1 MFQNAW
7 FNKKKYLSDA
17 ARVDGI
23 SKPSGLITV
32 DKIKYVR
39 PVFYDEHCLECSAP
53 ACYKTCPHYV
63 RRNDGACVRF
73 DYGIKHLPTKELLW
87 NVKLKFRGWGK
98 LEARINK
105 GSLSVKD
112 IRKLD
117 RSDKL
122 IADCFKTF
130 CSVFQHETYS
140 YNRKYDGIR
149 RKKYASLASA
159 SAYAND
165 FLFQCYYEGEKS
177 FNLIFEITNADNS
190 VIFKSAF
197 NVKQGY
203 NQELLKLDF
212 AVPEG
217 GLVRLFPENNLSEEL
232 QIFAA
237 DFVQLYDD
245 IPQKTSEK
253 LKCVAWDL
261 DNTIWEGILIESD
274 PDSLS
279 LRENVID
286 VIKELDR
293 RGIIQIVVSKNDR
306 AAVLPVLERL
316 GIKDYFVYVFAN
328 WSPKSSNLFYAARM
342 LNINIDTF
350 ALIDDSRFE
359 REEVTY
365 QLPCVRT
372 YEEASL
378 TDFLTLPE
386 FSLPITEESAHR
398 RLSYIQEMSRKQIKD
413 EFMGDN
419 VEFIR
424 NCGLQINISHIEN
437 QTQFERS
444 LELIKRTNQLNL
456 SAHRYT
462 EEEFKTLLADDGAEA
477 FVVYA
482 KDKFGDY
489 GQVAFL
495 YLRNTADK
503 LLVTE
508 FAMSCRVAAKYV
520 ENALFAFLHEKYGKP
535 IELVG
540 VKTDRNGVLIS
551 SISKAGFVDNSADK
565 KICLVLEN
573 TTVISNS
580 DVVKVEFQNTK
591 KEML

>member
-1 MFQNAW
+1 MFQNVW
-7 FNKKKYLSDA
+7 FNKKKYLSCG
-17 ARVDGI
+17 VHGSSP
-23 SKPSGLITV
+23 SKSLGLITV

-39 PVFYDEHCLECSAP
+39 PIFYDEHCLECSAP
-53 ACYKTCPHYV
+53 ACYKTCPLYI
-63 RRNDGACVRF
+63 RRKDEACVRF
-73 DYGIKHLPTKELLW
+73 DYGIKHNRHSDLLW
-87 NVKLKFRGWGK
+87 NVNLKFREWGK

-112 IRKLD
+112 VYSLD
-117 RSDKL
+117 KGDKF
-122 IADCFKTF
+122 ISNCFKLF
-130 CSVFQHETYS
+130 CSLFQPKTYS
-140 YNRKYDGIR
+140 FNKKYDGLR
-149 RKKYASLASA
+149 RKKYASIPSLSP
-159 SAYAND
+159 YVND
-165 FLFQCYYEGEKS
+165 FLFQCYYSGENE
-177 FNLIFEITNADNS
+177 FNLIFEITDQSNVS
-190 VIFKSAF
+190 IFKTSF
-197 NVKQGY
+197 NIKQGF
-203 NQELLKLDF
+203 NEEFIKLEF
-212 AVPEG
+212 VVPDG
-217 GLVRLFPENNLSEEL
+217 GLVRLFPENNLTAEL

-237 DFVQLYDD
+237 DFVQLYDA
-245 IPQKTSEK
+245 IPQKPSEK

-261 DNTIWEGILIESD
+261 DNTVWSGILIESD
-274 PDSLS
+274 PNSLS
-279 LRENVID
+279 LRENVLN
-286 VIKELDR
+286 VINELDR

-306 AAVLPVLERL
+306 ESVLPVLERL

-328 WSPKSSNLFYAARM
+328 WNPKSSNLFYAARM

-350 ALIDDSRFE
+350 ALIDDSLFE
-359 REEVTY
+359 REEVSH

-372 YEEASL
+372 YEECNL
-378 TDFLTLPE
+378 TELLRHPE

-398 RLSYIQEMSRKQIKD
+398 RLSYIQEISRKQIKD

-424 NCGLQINISHIEN
+424 NCGLQITVSHIEN
-437 QTQFERS
+437 ETQFNRS

-462 EEEFKTLLADDGAEA
+462 EDEFKALLADDGAEA

-503 LLVTE
+503 LLITE

-520 ENALFAFLHEKYGKP
+520 ENAFFAFLREKYGKP

-551 SISKAGFVDNSADK
+551 SITKAGFVDKSDDE
-565 KICLVLEN
+565 KISLVLEKN
-573 TTVISNS
+573 TDIANS
-580 DVVKVEFQNTK
+580 DVVKVEFKQ
-591 KEML
+591 

>member
-1 MFQNAW
+1 MFQNVW
-7 FNKKKYLSDA
+7 FNKKKYLSCTTCHNSL
-17 ARVDGI
+17 I
-23 SKPSGLITV
+23 KPSGLITV

-39 PVFYDEHCLECSAP
+39 PIFYDEHCLECSAP
-53 ACYKTCPHYV
+53 ACYMSCPHYV
-63 RRNDGACVRF
+63 RRNDEACVRF
-73 DYGIKHLPTKELLW
+73 DYGIKHNRHNDLLW
-87 NVKLKFRGWGK
+87 NVNLKFREWGK

-105 GSLSVKD
+105 GSLSIKEAY
-112 IRKLD
+112 RLD
-117 RSDKL
+117 RGDKL
-122 IADCFKTF
+122 IANCFKLF
-130 CSVFQHETYS
+130 CSAFQPKTYS
-140 YNRKYDGIR
+140 YNKKYDGIR
-149 RKKYASLASA
+149 RKKYASIGSA
-159 SAYAND
+159 SSYVND
-165 FLFQCYYEGEKS
+165 FLFQCYYGGQKQ
-177 FNLIFEITNADNS
+177 FNLIFEIADSSNVS
-190 VIFKSAF
+190 IFKTSF
-197 NVKQGY
+197 NIKQGF
-203 NQELLKLDF
+203 NEELIKLEF
-212 AVPEG
+212 AAPEG
-217 GLVRLFPENNLSEEL
+217 GLVRLFPENNITAEL

-237 DFVQLYDD
+237 DFVQLYDA
-245 IPQKTSEK
+245 IPQKPSEK

-261 DNTIWEGILIESD
+261 DNTVWEGILIESD

-286 VIKELDR
+286 VIKEFDR

-306 AAVLPVLERL
+306 EAVLPVLERL

-359 REEVTY
+359 REEVSS

-372 YEEASL
+372 YAEDNLADLLS
-378 TDFLTLPE
+378 LPE
-386 FSLPITEESAHR
+386 LSLPITEESAHR
-398 RLSYIQEMSRKQIKD
+398 RLSYIQEMSRKQVKD

-437 QTQFERS
+437 QPQFERR

-462 EEEFKTLLADDGAEA
+462 EDEFKTLLADDDAEA

-495 YLRNTADK
+495 YLRNSADK
-503 LLVTE
+503 LLITE

-535 IELVG
+535 IELAG

-551 SISKAGFVDNSADK
+551 SITKAGFIDKSNDK
-565 KICLVLEN
+565 KIRLVLEEN
-573 TTVISNS
+573 ADIANS
-580 DVVKVEFQNTK
+580 DIVKVEF
-591 KEML
+591 

>member
-1 MFQNAW
+1 MFQNVW
-7 FNKKKYLSDA
+7 FNKKKYLSGR
-17 ARVDGI
+17 ARTDEAPKI
-23 SKPSGLITV
+23 SGLISA

-39 PVFYDEHCLECSAP
+39 PIFYDEHCLECSAP

-73 DYGIKHLPTKELLW
+73 DYGIKNLPAKELLW
-87 NVKLKFRGWGK
+87 NVKLNFREWGK

-105 GSLSVKD
+105 GSLTVKD
-112 IRKLD
+112 VHRLD
-117 RSDKL
+117 NSDKFV
-122 IADCFKTF
+122 ANCFKLF
-130 CSVFQHETYS
+130 CSLFQSKTYS
-140 YNRKYDGIR
+140 FNKKYDGLR
-149 RKKYASLASA
+149 RKKYASIESV
-159 SAYAND
+159 SAYVND
-165 FLFQCYYEGEKS
+165 FLFQCYYDGEEE
-177 FNLIFEITNADNS
+177 FNLIFEIADSSNS
-190 VIFKSAF
+190 SIFKTSFSIKHGF
-197 NVKQGY
+197 NE
-203 NQELLKLDF
+203 ELLKLDF
-212 AVPEG
+212 ALPEG
-217 GLVRLFPENNLSEEL
+217 GLVRLFPENNLTVEL

-237 DFVQLYDD
+237 DFVQLNNA
-245 IPQKTSEK
+245 IPKQPNEK
-253 LKCVAWDL
+253 VKCVAWDL
-261 DNTIWEGILIESD
+261 DNTVWQGILIESD
-274 PDSLS
+274 PESLAM
-279 LRENVID
+279 REDVID
-286 VIKELDR
+286 VIREFDR

-306 AAVLPVLERL
+306 AAVLPILERL

-328 WSPKSSNLFYAARM
+328 WSPKSSNIFYAARM
-342 LNINIDTF
+342 LNINVDTF
-350 ALIDDSRFE
+350 ALIDDSLFE
-359 REEVTY
+359 REEVSH

-372 YEEASL
+372 YEETNL
-378 TDFLTLPE
+378 TGLLSLPE

-424 NCGLQINISHIEN
+424 NCGLHIIVSHIEN
-437 QTQFERS
+437 KVQFERS

-462 EEEFKTLLADDGAEA
+462 EDEFRALLSDDGSEA

-535 IELVG
+535 IELAG

-551 SISKAGFVDNSADK
+551 SITKAGFADNCDDK
-565 KICLVLEN
+565 KISLTLDN
-573 TTVISNS
+573 TTAISNS
-580 DVVKVEFQNTK
+580 NVVRVVY
-591 KEML
+591 KEI

>member
-1 MFQNAW
+1 MFQNVW
-7 FNKKKYLSDA
+7 FNKKKYLSCS
-17 ARVDGI
+17 ARH
-23 SKPSGLITV
+23 SSMTKPSGLITV
-32 DKIKYVR
+32 EKIKYVR
-39 PVFYDEHCLECSAP
+39 PIFYDEHCLECSAP
-53 ACYKTCPHYV
+53 ACYISCPHYV
-63 RRNDGACVRF
+63 RRNDNACVRF
-73 DYGIKHLPTKELLW
+73 DYGIKHNRHSDLLW
-87 NVKLKFRGWGK
+87 NVNLKFREWGK

-105 GSLSVKD
+105 GSLSVKEVH
-112 IRKLD
+112 RLD
-117 RSDKL
+117 RGDKL
-122 IADCFKTF
+122 VANCFKLF
-130 CSVFQHETYS
+130 CSVFQPKTYS
-140 YNRKYDGIR
+140 FNKKYDGIR
-149 RKKYASLASA
+149 RKKYASIGST
-159 SAYAND
+159 SAYVND
-165 FLFQCYYEGEKS
+165 FLFQCYYGGEEQ
-177 FNLIFEITNADNS
+177 FNLIFEIADSSNAS
-190 VIFKSAF
+190 IFKTSV
-197 NVKQGY
+197 NIKQGF
-203 NQELLKLDF
+203 NEELIKLEF

-217 GLVRLFPENNLSEEL
+217 GLVRLFPENNITAEL

-237 DFVQLYDD
+237 DFVQFNNS
-245 IPQKTSEK
+245 IPQKPNEK
-253 LKCVAWDL
+253 IKCVAWDL
-261 DNTIWEGILIESD
+261 DNTVWGGILIESD

-279 LRENVID
+279 LRENVVD

-306 AAVLPVLERL
+306 EAVLPVLDRL

-359 REEVTY
+359 REEVSS
-365 QLPCVRT
+365 QLPCVRA
-372 YEEASL
+372 YEEDNL
-378 TDFLTLPE
+378 TDLLSLPE
-386 FSLPITEESAHR
+386 LSLPITEESAHR

-419 VEFIR
+419 VEFVR
-424 NCGLQINISHIEN
+424 NCGIQINISHIEN

-462 EEEFKTLLADDGAEA
+462 EDEFKTLLSDGGAEA

-520 ENALFAFLHEKYGKP
+520 ENAVFAFLREKYGKP

-551 SISKAGFVDNSADK
+551 SITKAGFIDK
-565 KICLVLEN
+565 SDDEKIRLVLEEN
-573 TTVISNS
+573 TDITNS
-580 DVVKVEFQNTK
+580 DVVKVEF
-591 KEML
+591 